1 MLPHFDKPF
10 QVETDACNYGVGAVL
25 SQEKEKSWRPV
36 AYFSKHLAKVERNY
50 STTEKELYAIV
61 LSVEHFKQFLYGV
74 EFTVI
79 TDHQP
84 LKYLWSIKEPAV
96 RLIRWLL
103 RLNMFRFK
111 IYYRKGIKNGNA
123 DALSR
128 LPTDVDADE
137 EKEDDWPIVINVL
150 IAQSEDL
157 NNEQLQDRNLKWFF
171 DLKIQAE
178 RENKHV
184 VVCQEFE
191 NRDQRSL
198 YAQWNR
204 VHVINGTLYRSWTSK
219 TNCQNNLVFQY
230 LVPAQQRE
238 QLLIHAHDHVLSG
251 HLRRNKTMDRIQERF
266 YWPGWSQDIEKYVLT
281 CEECQK
287 IKAKLKS
294 TKTTLTPIIS
304 NRPLQILTA
313 DITGPLPRSSLQ
325 HKYALV
331 VCDHFSKWI
340 EVFPLRTQDA
350 QEVAKKLL
358 KVILKFGI
366 PDQILTDQG
375 TNFQSELVE
384 QIWNLLDVHKTRTTP
399 YHPQCDGQSERFMR
413 TLKEMISAYVSENQ
427 RDWDQKLD
435 QLTFA
440 YNTATHEGTK
450 HSPFYL
456 MFGRKPKVPLD
467 LMRPEI
473 TINEIQNYEEYV
485 RQLETNFK
493 KAYASVNKL
502 QAHKMNLAKIRHDRT
517 VFAAKFEPG
526 DHVWHAVKDNKQGK
540 TKKLRQKWKGPYIV
554 MNESEEGP

>member
-1 MLPHFDKPF
+1 M
-10 QVETDACNYGVGAVL
+10 
-25 SQEKEKSWRPV
+25 
-36 AYFSKHLAKVERNY
+36 
-50 STTEKELYAIV
+50 
-61 LSVEHFKQFLYGV
+61 
-74 EFTVI
+74 
-79 TDHQP
+79 
-84 LKYLWSIKEPAV
+84 
-96 RLIRWLL
+96 
-103 RLNMFRFK
+103 
-111 IYYRKGIKNGNA
+111 
-123 DALSR
+123 
-128 LPTDVDADE
+128 
-137 EKEDDWPIVINVL
+137 
-150 IAQSEDL
+150 
-157 NNEQLQDRNLKWFF
+157 
-171 DLKIQAE
+171 
-178 RENKHV
+178 
-184 VVCQEFE
+184 
-191 NRDQRSL
+191 
-198 YAQWNR
+198 
-204 VHVINGTLYRSWTSK
+204 
-219 TNCQNNLVFQY
+219 
-230 LVPAQQRE
+230 
-238 QLLIHAHDHVLSG
+238 
-251 HLRRNKTMDRIQERF
+251 
-266 YWPGWSQDIEKYVLT
+266 LT
-281 CEECQK
+281 CEECQM

-554 MNESEEGP
+554 MNESEEGPYRIRLMGSKNGLTRTVNRDLLKRCYLRDPKMFFVPQLKPIQEENEVNIQWNEETIARMLDIDLFAPEIINVNSPEGQENPSEANIQAAEERDRYVDTAVMPIQSDLIPNENAPRKRGRPTKASKVADRFNKAEKNEVESQEEHEKLKRIRKPPVKYDASNFKKEKKKMTLKHNPPKNTQLFANDSIVKMPIILKFNITKINYSNFHLQVNYLSLPGNSIIRVKFSLH